1 MCRITSLQCAVS
13 LHHFMCSVRLTV
25 DPDHKLCDFYS
36 SVLCAPMRMTCKS
49 LQVIEVETCL
59 NSQPWLQDI
68 EAVDPEYYKNLR
80 WMLENDINDVLDL
93 TFTEEVDYFGAVEM
107 VELKPGGSSIKV
119 VAPWAVK
126 VPVHCALLAMRG
138 HWPAC

>member
-1 MCRITSLQCAVS
+1 MLLHVTLALRIIAVPQSVWHS
-13 LHHFMCSVRLTV
+13 LHREYVSDELLR
-25 DPDHKLCDFYS
+25 
-36 SVLCAPMRMTCKS
+36 
-49 LQVIEVETCL
+49 
-59 NSQPWLQDI
+59 LQDI

-119 VAPWAVK
+119 CHTESLIRLTSRSRSKDVTSGLVHVA
-126 VPVHCALLAMRG
+126 RS
-138 HWPAC
+138 